1 MNFSFGENNNRTLIN
16 VDFTQH
22 ALSSINQW
30 NNTTTTTTTEPTHT
44 LSSTNATHNTPA
56 PTIPPIVMTTIF
68 VFNGI
73 LALIGIAGNAVVCLV
88 IVHGRKMYTIANL
101 FLMNLAIADMCV
113 LVVSYP
119 LWILQT
125 LAPSSW
131 PFGGALC
138 KIIPSV
144 SDAFYGVSLGC
155 MTAISIHRY
164 RMILH
169 AVGRQLTFTN
179 AKLIILIIWV
189 ISLASISVPLFPVK
203 RYHSSDK
210 GGGGVSSCYSK
221 WPSRSYERSY
231 QLFLFIFWYVFP
243 LLIILFTFV
252 RIKLY
257 LEKQMKYEWLKG
269 SEHTMLVANHITGIR
284 KALRMLAPVVIVFAI
299 LMLPWNIIRLVSYFT
314 EYHLID
320 DIQIYI
326 VISGTMLIAN
336 SVSNP
341 FIYYIKSREFR
352 LEFQKQYWLI
362 KVKLGIQKLNDE
374 EGRFVIEP
382 NQHSGRIVVRRAQSF
397 LIENAAHNHQHH
409 HNRSHSETITSDFSP
424 TLSINNSTRSM
435 NEMND
440 RFMRLFNNNNNINNT
455 SENNE
460 AAGKESNFKNSAS
473 EMNDRFARHL
483 NSIKNEDGGSTVNAD
498 SPNHGQLSP
507 PPLVTNN
514 NIISPTTTELYM
526 IEEEEN
532 SHHDLDYPHSA
543 AKLLVKSHGM
553 GEKNFDEIVIGNLKE
568 TDL

>member
-1 MNFSFGENNNRTLIN
+1 MTRTTPSTYTLPPTN
-16 VDFTQH
+16 GTT
-22 ALSSINQW
+22 
-30 NNTTTTTTTEPTHT
+30 NT
-44 LSSTNATHNTPA
+44 SQQ
-56 PTIPPIVMTTIF
+56 PTIPPIIMTTIF
-68 VFNGI
+68 IFNGI
-73 LALIGIAGNAVVCLV
+73 LSLIGIAGNVVVCLV
-88 IVHGRKMYTIANL
+88 IVRGRKMYTIANL

-119 LWILQT
+119 LWVLQT
-125 LAPSSW
+125 VAPNSW
-131 PFGGALC
+131 PFGGTLC

-179 AKLIILIIWV
+179 SKLIILIIWV
-189 ISLASISVPLFPVK
+189 ISLASISAPLFPVK
-203 RYHSSDK
+203 RYYSNDTT
-210 GGGGVSSCYSK
+210 GVSSCYSK
-221 WPSRSYERSY
+221 WPSRSYERSN

-269 SEHTMLVANHITGIR
+269 SEHTLLVANHITGIR

-320 DIQIYI
+320 NIQIYI
-326 VISGTMLIAN
+326 VISGTMLVAN

-352 LEFQKQYWLI
+352 LEFQKQYWLL
-362 KVKLGIQKLNDE
+362 KVKLGIQKVNDE

-382 NQHSGRIVVRRAQSF
+382 NNHGGRIVVRRAQSF
-397 LIENAAHNHQHH
+397 LIENNAHHHQHSQ
-409 HNRSHSETITSDFSP
+409 HNRSHSDTITSDFSP
-424 TLSINNSTRSM
+424 TLSINNNYTKSM

-440 RFMRLFNNNNNINNT
+440 RFARLFNNNTNT
-455 SENNE
+455 PE
-460 AAGKESNFKNSAS
+460 
-473 EMNDRFARHL
+473 
-483 NSIKNEDGGSTVNAD
+483 GGTGVETD
-498 SPNHGQLSP
+498 SPNHEQFSP
-507 PPLVTNN
+507 PLTNN
-514 NIISPTTTELYM
+514 NIISPPIITTVPELYR

-532 SHHDLDYPHSA
+532 SHHDLDYPYNA
-543 AKLLVKSHGM
+543 TRPFVESHRIS
-553 GEKNFDEIVIGNLKE
+553 ETNFDVNVIINLKE